1 MMKRNQLLIWVV
13 VLLIIT
19 NLVTIGTILYHNYK
33 QTAAADNVAINTGA
47 GVNMLNGRFFRQ
59 TLGFSEAQMDSF
71 RDINQE
77 FRPYAMDV
85 TFGID
90 SLKSAMFTE
99 LQKAAPDTVRL
110 SNLSEQIGQMHGK
123 LKYETFHFYLNVK
136 KICSPIQIIDLE
148 KAFLPLFKTENI
160 TTPNQHRR
168 KGWNKN

>member
-1 MMKRNQLLIWVV
+1 MKSNQLLKWVV

-19 NLVTIGTILYHNYK
+19 NVVTIATILYHNYK
-33 QTAAADNVAINTGA
+33 ESVVADNVAINTGA

-59 TLGFSEAQMDSF
+59 TLGFSEVQMDSF
-71 RDINQE
+71 RDINQD
-77 FRPYAMDV
+77 FRPYTMDL

-90 SLKSAMFTE
+90 SLKTAMFTE
-99 LQKAAPDTVRL
+99 LQKAAPDTVVL

-136 KICSPIQIIDLE
+136 KICSPAQSVELE

-168 KGWNKN
+168 RGWNSN